1 MSNYTNFRDFKTFN
15 SVFLL
20 TIPIW
25 LWMANGFVWE
35 KSISQFANTSPLAF
49 GILMTMSWMTIFI
62 DGFVERHRW
71 YNWVCGLALF
81 GVTVFINTL
90 FPLLHYGFAIVFFIL
105 PSIMMLYFSFKEKK
119 RLVKIILRLS
129 SNVVIFAGLG
139 HFVFHLYS
147 ILVLEWIGMFPMS
160 AMLFYIIRFN
170 KGLINKNK

>member
-25 LWMANGFVWE
+25 LWMSNGFVWE
-35 KSISQFANTSPLAF
+35 KSISQFANSDSSPLAF
-49 GILMTMSWMTIFI
+49 GILMTMAWMTIFI

-90 FPLLHYGFAIVFFIL
+90 FPWLHYSFAIVFFIL

-119 RLVKIILRLS
+119 RLVKIILKLAS
-129 SNVVIFAGLG
+129 SVVIFAGLG

-170 KGLINKNK
+170 KGLIK

>member
-35 KSISQFANTSPLAF
+35 KSISQFANSDSSPLAF

-90 FPLLHYGFAIVFFIL
+90 FPWLHYSFAIVFFIL

-119 RLVKIILRLS
+119 RLVKIILKLAS
-129 SNVVIFAGLG
+129 SVVIFAGLG

-170 KGLINKNK
+170 KGLIK